1 MIDRGGSLQIRIDSM
16 VPTDQVRGRPT
27 SRMRRDGR
35 SVLSFLQVHADRQE
49 RPILDGPIDGI
60 ADSQRPGGD
69 RVSLFTTVEGNGA
82 DGGLVDR
89 AHSRV

>member
-16 VPTDQVRGRPT
+16 VPTDQVRGGPT

-35 SVLSFLQVHADRQE
+35 SVLPVLQVHADRQE
-49 RPILDGPIDGI
+49 RTILNGRIDGI
-60 ADSQRPGGD
+60 ADSQRAGGD
-69 RVSLFTTVEGNGA
+69 RVSLFATVESDWVN
-82 DGGLVDR
+82 GGLVDR